1 MQQEKH
7 VFALYLD
14 NVLQQVKNAAIAI
27 GDDTVMHRITQV
39 LRLQGDDELI
49 FFDRSDQVHI
59 RITAIHKKNIIGV
72 VIAQRN
78 NLSLK
83 PFITL
88 LLPVLKK
95 DALSEAVYNAVESGA
110 NEIQL
115 VYTQKA
121 QRVVSDHELERLE
134 RVMVAAAEQS
144 KHFHFPV
151 LKKPKPFIEAIR
163 VSNALCIFFDPH
175 GASMQTY
182 TQKDADISLCVLIG
196 PEGDLTGQ
204 EKQLIYDAGWQR
216 YALTS
221 TILRASQ
228 AVAVGVGIVRSLS
241 R

>member
-7 VFALYLD
+7 VFALYID
-14 NVLQQVKNAAIAI
+14 NLLQIIKNAAIVI
-27 GDDTVMHRITQV
+27 DDVTMMHRITQV
-39 LRLQGDDELI
+39 LRLQVDDELI
-49 FFDRSDQVHI
+49 LFDRSDQVYI
-59 RITAIHKKNIIGV
+59 RLTEIHKKNIISV
-72 VIAQRN
+72 VISQRK

-88 LLPVLKK
+88 LLPLLKK

-110 NEIQL
+110 SEIQL
-115 VYTQKA
+115 IYTQKA

-134 RVMVAAAEQS
+134 RVIIAAAEQS

-151 LKKPKPFIEAIR
+151 LKKPKSFIEAIR

-175 GASMQTY
+175 GISMQTY
-182 TQKDADISLCVLIG
+182 KQKNADALLCLLIG

-204 EKQLIYDAGWQR
+204 EKQLIYDTGWQN
-216 YALTS
+216 YALTP

-228 AVAVGVGIVRSLS
+228 AVAVGIGVVRSLS